1 MTRIAIIDIGE
12 MDITGF
18 DNLESVNLKS
28 DNFAKRG
35 DENDNNVISE
45 DYFAENEEDDE
56 DSEYNIF
63 EILIAEDYFWTMTTA
78 IMKTGRKVRGS
89 LMIP

>member
-1 MTRIAIIDIGE
+1 MTRIAILDIGD
-12 MDITGF
+12 MDIKRF
-18 DNLESVNLKS
+18 DNLDSVNLKS

-56 DSEYNIF
+56 DSDTI
-63 EILIAEDYFWTMTTA
+63 
-78 IMKTGRKVRGS
+78 S
-89 LMIP
+89 LKY

>member
-1 MTRIAIIDIGE
+1 MSNADECDKYKCAAWIVT
-12 MDITGF
+12 
-18 DNLESVNLKS
+18 NLKS

-35 DENDNNVISE
+35 DENDNNVISQ

-78 IMKTGRKVRGS
+78 IMKTGRKGFS
-89 LMIP
+89 IY